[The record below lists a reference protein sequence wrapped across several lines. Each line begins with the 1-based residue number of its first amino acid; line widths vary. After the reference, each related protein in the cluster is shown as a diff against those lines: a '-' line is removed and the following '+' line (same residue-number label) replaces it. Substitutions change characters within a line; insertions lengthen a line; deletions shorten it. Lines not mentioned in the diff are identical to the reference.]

1 MIDYWDKQLPDLI
14 EYGFPI
20 DFDRSCVLSSS
31 EDNHSSAQQFSKD
44 VGIYLDNKV
53 SYNAMY
59 GPFNEKP
66 IKMHI
71 SPLMTRDKP
80 GSDNR
85 RTIVDLSWP
94 LGFSVNH
101 GVSKNKYLGSYYH
114 LSYPSVDHIVN
125 NLKRL
130 GPGALTYKVDISRA
144 FRHIRIDPGDLD
156 LLGLK
161 HGSYYIDGSLAFGF

>member
-1 MIDYWDKQLPDLI
+1 MWRTHLIDYWDKQLPDLI

-31 EDNHSSAQQFSKD
+31 ENNHSSAQQFSKD
-44 VGIYLDNKV
+44 VGVYLDNEV

-80 GSDNR
+80 GSDNW

-101 GVSKNKYLGSYYH
+101 GVSKNKYLDSYYY

-125 NLKRL
+125 KLKRL
-130 GPGALTYKVDISRA
+130 GPGALIYKVDISRA

-161 HGSYYIDGSLAFGF
+161 H